1 MIELIEAHHDLRL
14 ALITLCALRVLSI
27 VTISLTA
34 AHAVG
39 GCEVLGSWARV
50 GRRVLRLLSYLLCLV
65 LSLVVRWEPGL
76 IDSHGGLR
84 DDEARVVERVT
95 VEIDSG
101 WLDEHTVSVLVL
113 LVAHL
118 HDALL
123 RRKLSR
129 PQHAFTRVA
138 CCAVF
143 CPSGRIRLA
152 LLVHWSHLVRMVAV
166 FLPLGAQCRRALPL
180 PFDKKPGL
188 VLYLVDLPTSCSL
201 IHHISHT
208 QVARLPVLLCSWRI
222 LLEGW
227 HGPQINDVLFTLRDS
242 LLLAT
247 IKLGFFDAATHFIG
261 QVLTL

>member
-1 MIELIEAHHDLRL
+1 
-14 ALITLCALRVLSI
+14 
-27 VTISLTA
+27 
-34 AHAVG
+34 
-39 GCEVLGSWARV
+39 
-50 GRRVLRLLSYLLCLV
+50 
-65 LSLVVRWEPGL
+65 
-76 IDSHGGLR
+76 
-84 DDEARVVERVT
+84 
-95 VEIDSG
+95 
-101 WLDEHTVSVLVL
+101 
-113 LVAHL
+113 
-118 HDALL
+118 
-123 RRKLSR
+123 
-129 PQHAFTRVA
+129 
-138 CCAVF
+138 
-143 CPSGRIRLA
+143 
-152 LLVHWSHLVRMVAV
+152 MVAV